1 MRFGSKGFARSL
13 RARVRAAARRRK
25 AEVPSAWRNSVLQ
38 RRAFSPLVFR
48 IGLPAAGI
56 FMAGAFRDA
65 PAFLAGV
72 AGWWWLVCV
81 LTKAG
86 ELLSAKQMHRWIG
99 YAAHYP
105 MEPVLLWSD
114 VRRRLAWAW
123 VCVMLEY
130 SVGLALLG
138 GIEAWDG
145 ALPVALIAGVALACL
160 SLAVVLAAQRFIPA
174 AWSGRIALA
183 GFGLGAT
190 GVVGGWLASKFP
202 GAFDRYFLPA
212 IETGATVSPGGWLT
226 LRFFQD
232 GDALVDRW
240 RWWCGVLV
248 AAIAILYALGHG
260 GAGRM
265 VAAFRRQDEQL
276 YRASESDLHGDTG
289 DAGASRC
296 TREDVVAAWRSTAS
310 TEPWR
315 NRWLF
320 DGLDARGLSWL
331 RAIWPAPPR
340 VVVQVP
346 WRVALIVA
354 PAVLRPA
361 LAGSAPQ
368 VSATMHVIAGALLWF
383 SVVPL
388 APSPWKIF
396 APVAVGL
403 RVAGCHAFHPV
414 RYWGLSRVLLRVE
427 VARAVAAWP
436 WLATFVLLNLRWTGL
451 SFDDQVAVL
460 AASAGLAVAVQPL
473 RVVAAYSRNSRDS
486 SRVGVVVSG
495 LIALAAMISALFA
508 TAALTGAWGAAGTSL
523 GIVGVALI
531 AGLIWAVYGWL
542 YERLPWDLLRTPP
555 R

>member
-1 MRFGSKGFARSL
+1 MRFGSQGFARSL
-13 RARVRAAARRRK
+13 RARVHVAARRRK
-25 AEVPSAWRNSVLQ
+25 ATVPSAWRNSVTQ
-38 RRAFSPLVFR
+38 RRVFSPLVFR
-48 IGLPAAGI
+48 IGLPAFGI

-86 ELLSAKQMHRWIG
+86 ELLSAKQMHPWIG

-105 MEPVLLWSD
+105 MEPVLLWGD

-130 SVGLALLG
+130 SAGLALLG
-138 GIEAWDG
+138 GIEAWEG
-145 ALPVALIAGVALACL
+145 ALPIALVAGMALASL
-160 SLAVVLAAQRFIPA
+160 SLAAVLAAQRYLPG
-174 AWSGRIALA
+174 AWCGRIGLA
-183 GFGLGAT
+183 GFGLGAA
-190 GVVGGWLASKFP
+190 GVAGGWIASKFP

-226 LRFFQD
+226 LRFLRD
-232 GDALVDRW
+232 GAGLGDRW
-240 RWWCGVLV
+240 LWWCGVLV

-260 GAGRM
+260 VAGRM

-276 YRASESDLHGDTG
+276 YRASESDPHG
-289 DAGASRC
+289 DAGDGSSARC
-296 TREDVVAAWRSTAS
+296 TREEVLTAWRSATS

-320 DGLDARGLSWL
+320 GGLDACGLSGL

-346 WRVALIVA
+346 WRVALIIA
-354 PAVLRPA
+354 PVVLRPA
-361 LAGSAPQ
+361 LAGVAPQ
-368 VSATMHVIAGALLWF
+368 FSAMMNVIAGALLWF

-388 APSPWKIF
+388 ALSPWKAF

-403 RVAGCHAFHPV
+403 RVAGWHAFYPV
-414 RYWGLSRVLLRVE
+414 GYWGLSRALLRVE
-427 VARAVAAWP
+427 VARAVGAWP
-436 WLATFVLLNLRWTGL
+436 WLTAFVLLNLQWTGL
-451 SFDDQVAVL
+451 SLDDHVAVL
-460 AASAGLAVAVQPL
+460 VASAGLAVAVQPL
-473 RVVAAYSRNSRDS
+473 RIVAAYSRNSRDS
-486 SRVGVVVSG
+486 SRVGVVVAG
-495 LIALAAMISALFA
+495 LVALALMILALFA

-523 GIVGVALI
+523 GLMGVVAVPV
-531 AGLIWAVYGWL
+531 LIWAVYGWL
-542 YERLPWDLLRTPP
+542 YVRLAWDLLRTPP